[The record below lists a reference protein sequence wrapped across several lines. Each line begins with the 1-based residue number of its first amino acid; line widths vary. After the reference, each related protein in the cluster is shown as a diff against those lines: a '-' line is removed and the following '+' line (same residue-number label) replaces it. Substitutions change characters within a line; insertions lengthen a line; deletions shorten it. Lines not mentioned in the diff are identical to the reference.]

1 LKDWFSV
8 RPNKKIA
15 LTIQARLGSTRLPG
29 KVLHDLAGKPMF
41 EQIFNQVKHSNLV
54 QEFCLNT
61 SDASSDDGLE
71 KFATG
76 IGLKVFR
83 GPVDNIVS
91 RMIGALNVCKADYL
105 VRIWGDCPFVCPDVI
120 DEMLTLMLDQDLH
133 FVHNSDISKRTFP
146 PGLDVEIYRRDLL
159 MAMDAEVTDPKLR
172 EFPVEFVKKN
182 LNRFSMRLFLSPVDL
197 SHTHLTVDY
206 PADMRAAEILLKR
219 LHQKKNFFLY
229 KDLQDALKSSQ
240 DIEFSQEARNIEY
253 QQYLK
258 ETAAKENK

>member
-1 LKDWFSV
+1 MH
-8 RPNKKIA
+8 PTKKVA

-41 EQIFNQVKHSNLV
+41 EQIFNQVKQSNRV

-61 SDASSDDGLE
+61 TDASSDDGLAE
-71 KFATG
+71 FALK

-91 RMIGALNVCKADYL
+91 RMTGALNTCKADYL

-120 DEMLTLMLDQDLH
+120 DEMLALMLDHNLH

-182 LNRFSMRLFLSPVDL
+182 LDRFNMRLFSSAVDL

-219 LHQKKNFFLY
+219 LHQKKDFFLY
-229 KDLQDALKSSQ
+229 QDLQDVLKASR

-258 ETAAKENK
+258 ETAVKETK